1 MTTCFRLT
9 PVLSAALGAVGGYYC
24 ICTLLPIGVF
34 AVLFASVAV
43 LCFFRVLASLESTVN
58 GAAVYGA
65 AVYGASSRSLQL
77 AAMYSAAFAA
87 GLFLGICAARA
98 GRNEI
103 YFGIPEQKVVALKG
117 VLIDD
122 PRKIKGGRI
131 MAVLSLRECA
141 GPGGLRVKSKGEIP
155 IFFPAE
161 SAERLRGFGRGTTVF
176 TEGKLHKSSM
186 SLSNGVAKWTYS
198 SESTHIVKPASAMER
213 FRTSVRLNLI
223 ARFSGSSWGG
233 LALALLLGIRDNL
246 DVNLATMYRN
256 AGCSYILALSGMHL
270 AVLASLIALILKKP
284 LGLKA
289 AAVTSALIIIIYYF
303 IVGPL
308 PSLSRATL
316 MYLLGILAVLGFF
329 PKEPLSILSL
339 SFLLQIVI
347 SPASGN
353 SISFILSYLALT
365 GILVVGQPLYSLLS
379 GKMPDFLAR
388 PLTASCGAFIAT
400 AGVTSFSFGVLAP
413 VGILAGLVLVPLTT
427 IFMIGSIIWLVL
439 DMFSLSR
446 FLSVPLSIIYQ
457 VMEKTAS
464 LATTISGISPRPAM
478 IITLSII
485 LSLFI
490 VLFER
495 RRRMAAFALNP
506 FG

>member
-1 MTTCFRLT
+1 
-9 PVLSAALGAVGGYYC
+9 
-24 ICTLLPIGVF
+24 LPARVF

-43 LCFFRVLASLESTVN
+43 LCFFRVLASIESV
-58 GAAVYGA
+58 VK
-65 AVYGASSRSLQL
+65 GASCRSLQL
-77 AAMYSAAFAA
+77 AAMFSAAFAA
-87 GLFLGICAARA
+87 GLFIGLCAARA
-98 GRNEI
+98 GRNEV
-103 YFGIPEQKVVALKG
+103 YFGIPEQNVVAMNG
-117 VLIDD
+117 VLLDD
-122 PRKIKGGRI
+122 PRMIKGGRI
-131 MAVLSLRECA
+131 MSVLSLRECA
-141 GPGGLRVKSKGEIP
+141 GQGGLRVKSKGEIP
-155 IFFPAE
+155 VFFPAE
-161 SAERLRGFGRGTTVF
+161 SAEKLKGFGRGTTVF
-176 TEGKLHKSSM
+176 TEGKLHKSA
-186 SLSNGVAKWTYS
+186 AKWTYS
-198 SESTHIVKPASAMER
+198 SESAHIVKPASAMER
-213 FRTSVRLNLI
+213 FRTSVRLNLS

-233 LALALLLGIRDNL
+233 LSLALLLGIRDNL
-246 DVNLATMYRN
+246 DTNFAAMYRD

-289 AAVTSALIIIIYYF
+289 AAVTSAFIIIIYHF

-316 MYLLGILAVLGFF
+316 MYLLGVIAVLGFF
-329 PKEPLSILSL
+329 PKEPLSVLGL

-353 SISFILSYLALT
+353 SISFILSYLALA
-365 GILVVGQPLYSLLS
+365 GILVIGAPLYSLFS
-379 GKMPDFLAR
+379 GKVPDFLAR

-427 IFMIGSIIWLVL
+427 VFMIGSIIWLVL

-446 FLSVPLSIIYQ
+446 FLSLPLSVIYQ

-464 LATTISGISPRPAM
+464 LANTVSGISPRPAM
-478 IITLSII
+478 IIALSIV

-490 VLFER
+490 VLFEH
-495 RRRMAAFALNP
+495 RRRMAALALYP

>member
-1 MTTCFRLT
+1 
-9 PVLSAALGAVGGYYC
+9 
-24 ICTLLPIGVF
+24 LPARVF

-43 LCFFRVLASLESTVN
+43 LCFFRVLASIESVVKGVN
-58 GAAVYGA
+58 F
-65 AVYGASSRSLQL
+65 RSLRL
-77 AAMYSAAFAA
+77 AAMFSAAFAA
-87 GLFLGICAARA
+87 GLFLGLCAARA
-98 GRNEI
+98 GRNEV
-103 YFGIPEQKVVALKG
+103 YFGIPEQKVVALNG
-117 VLIDD
+117 VLLDD
-122 PRKIKGGRI
+122 PRMIKGGRI
-131 MAVLSLRECA
+131 MSVLSLRECV
-141 GPGGLRVKSKGEIP
+141 GQGGLQVKSKGEIP
-155 IFFPAE
+155 VFFPAE
-161 SAERLRGFGRGTTVF
+161 SAEKLKGFGRGTTGF
-176 TEGKLHKSSM
+176 TEGKLHTSA
-186 SLSNGVAKWTYS
+186 AKWTYS
-198 SESTHIVKPASAMER
+198 SESAHIVKPASVMER
-213 FRTSVRLNLI
+213 FRTGVRLNLS

-233 LALALLLGIRDNL
+233 LSLALLLGIRDNL
-246 DVNLATMYRN
+246 DTNFAAMYRD

-289 AAVTSALIIIIYYF
+289 AAVASALIIIIYHF

-316 MYLLGILAVLGFF
+316 MYLLGVIAVLGFF
-329 PKEPLSILSL
+329 PKEPLSVLGL

-353 SISFILSYLALT
+353 SISFILSYLALA
-365 GILVVGQPLYSLLS
+365 GILVIGEPLYSLLS
-379 GKMPDFLAR
+379 GKVPDFLAR

-413 VGILAGLVLVPLTT
+413 IGILVGLILVPLTT
-427 IFMIGSIIWLVL
+427 VFMIGSIIWLVL

-446 FLSVPLSIIYQ
+446 FLRLPLSVIYQ

-464 LATTISGISPRPAM
+464 LANTVSGISPRPAM
-478 IITLSII
+478 IIALSIV

-490 VLFER
+490 VLFEH